1 MLVGLDTTMLTTP
14 QTDAN
19 SSAPVWQIIEAGME
33 IPTTI
38 PFLEPPPDDTRQISS
53 SPSILLENFVE
64 TLKAPSLNLHLT
76 MLDTFLLLPLSKS
89 SSNHSL
95 NFPERVLAQVRR

>member
-1 MLVGLDTTMLTTP
+1 MMPPVACRSWGTPQGCKFEGKILVGLDITMLTTP

-38 PFLEPPPDDTRQISS
+38 PFLEPPPDDARHISS
-53 SPSILLENFVE
+53 SASLEIFVE
-64 TLKAPSLNLHLT
+64 PFEIHSLNLPQT
-76 MLDTFLLLPLSKS
+76 NP
-89 SSNHSL
+89 
-95 NFPERVLAQVRR
+95 RQVRR